1 MKHQWKVAQ
10 LGGSLR
16 MALIGGLVVGAMSVA
31 TTSVAQTSGAFPN
44 QSIRMVVPYPPGGP
58 TDITARV
65 VAAEM
70 MKTLGQNVVID
81 NRPGASGMIGSEMV
95 TKAAPDGY
103 TLLAN
108 ASIHVINPSVYP
120 DMRFDAIKDF
130 TPITQLAQVPLV
142 LVVPANSPIKSV
154 KDLVEY
160 AKANPGKVNF
170 GSAGSASAQHLA
182 GESFKIAAG
191 IQMQHIPYKG
201 SAPALTDLAGGQLQ
215 LMFDSMPSATPMI
228 NSGKLRAI
236 AVTTATRAKA
246 RPDLPTIAESGFPG
260 FDISTWYA
268 YWAPKGTPADI
279 VEKLSAAAAQALKNP
294 EVIAKYEAMGAE
306 PVGST
311 PAQFS
316 AYVESEAKK
325 WNDIVKKSGAK
336 LD

>member
-1 MKHQWKVAQ
+1 MKYQLSVGR
-10 LGGSLR
+10 LGGLSR
-16 MALIGGLVVGAMSVA
+16 TVVFGGLVAVMLSAQV
-31 TTSVAQTSGAFPN
+31 TSVAQTASSFPN
-44 QSIRMVVPYPPGGP
+44 QPIRMVVPYPPGGP

-70 MKTLGQNVVID
+70 SKTIGQNIVID

-95 TKAAPDGY
+95 TKATPDGY

-130 TPITQLAQVPLV
+130 APITQLAQVPLV

-236 AVTTATRAKA
+236 AVTTTTRAKA

-268 YWAPKGTPADI
+268 YWAPKGTPADV
-279 VEKLSAAAAQALKNP
+279 VEKLAASAAQALKNP

-311 PAQFS
+311 PAQFA

>member
-1 MKHQWKVAQ
+1 MKYQLTVGRLSGLSRTVA
-10 LGGSLR
+10 L
-16 MALIGGLVVGAMSVA
+16 GGLVAVMLCAQA
-31 TTSVAQTSGAFPN
+31 TSVAQTAGSFPN
-44 QSIRMVVPYPPGGP
+44 QPVRMVVPYPPGGP

-70 MKTLGQNVVID
+70 SKTIGQNIVID

-95 TKAAPDGY
+95 TKATPDGY

-142 LVVPANSPIKSV
+142 LVVPANSPIKNV

-236 AVTTATRAKA
+236 AVTTTTRAKA

-268 YWAPKGTPADI
+268 YWAPKGTPADV
-279 VEKLSAAAAQALKNP
+279 VEKLAASAAQALKNP

-311 PAQFS
+311 PAQFA

-325 WNDIVKKSGAK
+325 WSEIVKKSGAK

>member
-1 MKHQWKVAQ
+1 MKYQITVAR
-10 LGGSLR
+10 LGGLSRTVVL
-16 MALIGGLVVGAMSVA
+16 GGLVAVMLCAQA
-31 TTSVAQTSGAFPN
+31 TSVAQTASAFPN
-44 QSIRMVVPYPPGGP
+44 QPIRMVVPYPPGGP

-70 MKTLGQNVVID
+70 SKTIGQNIVID

-95 TKAAPDGY
+95 TKSTPDGY

-130 TPITQLAQVPLV
+130 VPITQLAQVPLV

-236 AVTTATRAKA
+236 AVTTTTRAKA

-268 YWAPKGTPADI
+268 YWAPKGTPANV
-279 VEKLSAAAAQALKNP
+279 VEKLAASAAQALKNP

-311 PAQFS
+311 PAQFA

>member
-1 MKHQWKVAQ
+1 MKYQITVAR
-10 LGGSLR
+10 LGGLSR
-16 MALIGGLVVGAMSVA
+16 TVVFGGLVAVMLCAQA
-31 TTSVAQTSGAFPN
+31 TSVAQTASAFPN
-44 QSIRMVVPYPPGGP
+44 QPIRMVVPYPPGGP

-70 MKTLGQNVVID
+70 SKTIGQNIVID

-95 TKAAPDGY
+95 TKSTPDGY

-130 TPITQLAQVPLV
+130 VPITQLAQVPLV

-236 AVTTATRAKA
+236 AVTTTTRAKA

-268 YWAPKGTPADI
+268 YWAPKGTPADV
-279 VEKLSAAAAQALKNP
+279 VEKLAASAAQALKNP

-311 PAQFS
+311 PAQFA
-316 AYVESEAKK
+316 AYVKSEAKK

>member
-1 MKHQWKVAQ
+1 MKYQLSVGR
-10 LGGSLR
+10 LGGLSR
-16 MALIGGLVVGAMSVA
+16 TVVFGGLVAVMLCAQA
-31 TTSVAQTSGAFPN
+31 TSVAQTASAFPN
-44 QSIRMVVPYPPGGP
+44 QPIRMVVPYPPGGP

-70 MKTLGQNVVID
+70 SKTIGQNIVID

-95 TKAAPDGY
+95 TKSTPDGY

-130 TPITQLAQVPLV
+130 VPITQLAQVPLV

-236 AVTTATRAKA
+236 AVTTTTRAKA

-268 YWAPKGTPADI
+268 YWAPKGTPADV
-279 VEKLSAAAAQALKNP
+279 VEKLAASAAQALKNP

-311 PAQFS
+311 PAQFA

>member
-1 MKHQWKVAQ
+1 MKYQLSVGR
-10 LGGSLR
+10 LGGLSR
-16 MALIGGLVVGAMSVA
+16 TVVFGGLVAVMLCAQA
-31 TTSVAQTSGAFPN
+31 TSVAQTASAFPN
-44 QSIRMVVPYPPGGP
+44 QPIRMVVPYPPGGP

-70 MKTLGQNVVID
+70 SKTIGQNIVID

-95 TKAAPDGY
+95 TKATPDGY

-130 TPITQLAQVPLV
+130 VPITQLAQVPLV

-236 AVTTATRAKA
+236 AVTTTTRAKA

-268 YWAPKGTPADI
+268 YWAPKGTPADV
-279 VEKLSAAAAQALKNP
+279 VEKLAASAAQALKNP

-311 PAQFS
+311 PAQFA

-325 WNDIVKKSGAK
+325 WSDSVKKSGAK

>member
-1 MKHQWKVAQ
+1 MKYQLSVGR
-10 LGGSLR
+10 LGGLSR
-16 MALIGGLVVGAMSVA
+16 TVVFGGLVAVMLCAQA
-31 TTSVAQTSGAFPN
+31 TSVAQTASAFPN
-44 QSIRMVVPYPPGGP
+44 QPIRMVVPYPPGGP

-70 MKTLGQNVVID
+70 SKTIGQNIVID

-95 TKAAPDGY
+95 TKATPDGY

-130 TPITQLAQVPLV
+130 VPITQLAQVPLV

-236 AVTTATRAKA
+236 AVTTTTRAKA

-268 YWAPKGTPADI
+268 YWAPKGTPADV
-279 VEKLSAAAAQALKNP
+279 VEKLAASAVQALKNP

-311 PAQFS
+311 PAQFA

>member
-1 MKHQWKVAQ
+1 MKHQLKVAHLSGLARIVV
-10 LGGSLR
+10 LGG
-16 MALIGGLVVGAMSVA
+16 MIAGALSAVA
-31 TTSVAQTSGAFPN
+31 PSVAQTTGVYPN

-70 MKTLGQNVVID
+70 SKTLGQSVVID

-95 TKAAPDGY
+95 TKAASDGY

-130 TPITQLAQVPLV
+130 APITQLAQVPLV

-311 PAQFS
+311 PKQFA

>member
-1 MKHQWKVAQ
+1 MKNQ
-10 LGGSLR
+10 LKKSRVLGLLRFAIISGFSVGVLTAGSLS
-16 MALIGGLVVGAMSVA
+16 I
-31 TTSVAQTSGAFPN
+31 AQTNSAFPN

-70 MKTLGQNVVID
+70 SKTIGQSVVID

-130 TPITQLAQVPLV
+130 TPITLLAQVPLV

-154 KDLVEY
+154 KDLVEF

-236 AVTTATRAKA
+236 AVTTTTRAKA

-279 VEKLSAAAAQALKNP
+279 VEKLAASAAQALKNP

-306 PVGST
+306 PVGSS
-311 PAQFS
+311 PAEFA

-325 WNDIVKKSGAK
+325 WSDIVKRSGAK

>member
-1 MKHQWKVAQ
+1 
-10 LGGSLR
+10 
-16 MALIGGLVVGAMSVA
+16 MSA
-31 TTSVAQTSGAFPN
+31 AQTTNTYPN
-44 QSIRMVVPYPPGGP
+44 QAIRMVVPYPPGGP

-70 MKTLGQNVVID
+70 SKTIGQSVVID

-95 TKAAPDGY
+95 TKSTPDGY

-236 AVTTATRAKA
+236 AVTTTVRAKA
-246 RPDLPTIAESGFPG
+246 RPDLPTIAESGFSG

-279 VEKLSAAAAQALKNP
+279 IEKLAASAAQALKNP

-311 PAQFS
+311 PAQFA

>member
-1 MKHQWKVAQ
+1 
-10 LGGSLR
+10 
-16 MALIGGLVVGAMSVA
+16 MSA
-31 TTSVAQTSGAFPN
+31 AQTTNTYPN
-44 QSIRMVVPYPPGGP
+44 QAIRMVVPYPPGGP

-70 MKTLGQNVVID
+70 SKTIGQSVVID

-95 TKAAPDGY
+95 TKSTPDGY

-236 AVTTATRAKA
+236 AVTTTVRAKA

-279 VEKLSAAAAQALKNP
+279 IEKLAASAAQALKNP

-311 PAQFS
+311 PAQFA

>member
-1 MKHQWKVAQ
+1 
-10 LGGSLR
+10 
-16 MALIGGLVVGAMSVA
+16 
-31 TTSVAQTSGAFPN
+31 
-44 QSIRMVVPYPPGGP
+44 
-58 TDITARV
+58 
-65 VAAEM
+65 
-70 MKTLGQNVVID
+70 
-81 NRPGASGMIGSEMV
+81 
-95 TKAAPDGY
+95 
-103 TLLAN
+103 
-108 ASIHVINPSVYP
+108 
-120 DMRFDAIKDF
+120 
-130 TPITQLAQVPLV
+130 
-142 LVVPANSPIKSV
+142 
-154 KDLVEY
+154 VEF

-268 YWAPKGTPADI
+268 YWAPKGTPTDI

-311 PAQFS
+311 PAQFAS
-316 AYVESEAKK
+316 YVESEAKK

>member
-1 MKHQWKVAQ
+1 MKYQIMVGR
-10 LGGSLR
+10 LGGLSRTVVL
-16 MALIGGLVVGAMSVA
+16 GGLVAVMLCAQA
-31 TTSVAQTSGAFPN
+31 TSVAQTASSFPN
-44 QSIRMVVPYPPGGP
+44 QPIRMVVPYPPGGP

-70 MKTLGQNVVID
+70 SKTIGQNIVID

-95 TKAAPDGY
+95 TKSTPDGY

-130 TPITQLAQVPLV
+130 VPITQLAQVPLV

-236 AVTTATRAKA
+236 AVTTTTRAKA

-268 YWAPKGTPADI
+268 YWAPKGTPADV
-279 VEKLSAAAAQALKNP
+279 VEKLAASAAQALKNP

-311 PAQFS
+311 PAQFA

>member
-1 MKHQWKVAQ
+1 MNYQ
-10 LGGSLR
+10 LTEGRIRGLSR
-16 MALIGGLVVGAMSVA
+16 TVVFGGLVAVMLCAQA
-31 TTSVAQTSGAFPN
+31 TSVAQTASAFPN
-44 QSIRMVVPYPPGGP
+44 QPIRMVVPYPPGGP

-70 MKTLGQNVVID
+70 SKTIGQNIVID

-95 TKAAPDGY
+95 TKSTPDGY

-236 AVTTATRAKA
+236 AVTTTTRAKA

-268 YWAPKGTPADI
+268 YWAPKGTPADV
-279 VEKLSAAAAQALKNP
+279 VEKLAASAAQALKNP

-311 PAQFS
+311 PAQFA

-325 WNDIVKKSGAK
+325 WSEIVKKSGAK

>member
-1 MKHQWKVAQ
+1 MKHQLAVARSR
-10 LGGSLR
+10 SLPR
-16 MALIGGLVVGAMSVA
+16 VALFSGLVIGALCVSAMSA
-31 TTSVAQTSGAFPN
+31 AQTTNTYPN
-44 QSIRMVVPYPPGGP
+44 QAIRMVVPYPPGGP

-70 MKTLGQNVVID
+70 SKTIGQSVVID

-95 TKAAPDGY
+95 TKSTPDGY

-236 AVTTATRAKA
+236 AVTTTVRAKA

-279 VEKLSAAAAQALKNP
+279 IEKLAASAAQALKNP

-311 PAQFS
+311 PAQFA

>member
-1 MKHQWKVAQ
+1 MKYQ
-10 LGGSLR
+10 LTVGRVRGLSR
-16 MALIGGLVVGAMSVA
+16 MVVLGGLVAVMLSAQV
-31 TTSVAQTSGAFPN
+31 TSVAQTASSFPN
-44 QSIRMVVPYPPGGP
+44 QPIRMVVPYPPGGP

-70 MKTLGQNVVID
+70 SKTIGQNIVID

-95 TKAAPDGY
+95 TKSTPDGY

-236 AVTTATRAKA
+236 AVTTTTRAKA

-268 YWAPKGTPADI
+268 YWAPKGTPADV
-279 VEKLSAAAAQALKNP
+279 VEKLAASAAQALKNP

-311 PAQFS
+311 PAQFA

-325 WNDIVKKSGAK
+325 WSEIVKKSGAK

>member
-1 MKHQWKVAQ
+1 MKYQLSVGR
-10 LGGSLR
+10 LGGLSR
-16 MALIGGLVVGAMSVA
+16 TVVFGGLVAVMLCAQA
-31 TTSVAQTSGAFPN
+31 TSVAQTASAFPN
-44 QSIRMVVPYPPGGP
+44 QPIRMVVPYPPGGP

-70 MKTLGQNVVID
+70 SKTIGQNIVID

-95 TKAAPDGY
+95 TKATPDGY

-130 TPITQLAQVPLV
+130 VPITQLAQVPLV

-236 AVTTATRAKA
+236 AVTTTTRAKA

-268 YWAPKGTPADI
+268 YWAPKGTPADV
-279 VEKLSAAAAQALKNP
+279 VEKLAASAAQALKNP

-311 PAQFS
+311 PAQFA

-325 WNDIVKKSGAK
+325 WSDIVKKSGAK

>member
-1 MKHQWKVAQ
+1 MKYQSAVARSR
-10 LGGSLR
+10 SLAR
-16 MALIGGLVVGAMSVA
+16 IALFSGLVIGALCVSAMSA
-31 TTSVAQTSGAFPN
+31 AQTTNTYPN
-44 QSIRMVVPYPPGGP
+44 QAIRMVVPYPPGGP

-70 MKTLGQNVVID
+70 SKTIGQSVVID

-95 TKAAPDGY
+95 TKATPDGY

-236 AVTTATRAKA
+236 AVTTTVRAKA

-268 YWAPKGTPADI
+268 YWAPKGTPVDI
-279 VEKLSAAAAQALKNP
+279 IEKLAASAAQALKNP

-311 PAQFS
+311 PAQFA

>member
-1 MKHQWKVAQ
+1 MKYQ
-10 LGGSLR
+10 LTVGRVRGLSRTVVL
-16 MALIGGLVVGAMSVA
+16 GGLVAVMLSAQV
-31 TTSVAQTSGAFPN
+31 TSVAQTASSFPN
-44 QSIRMVVPYPPGGP
+44 QPIRMVVPYPPGGP

-70 MKTLGQNVVID
+70 SKTIGQNIVID

-95 TKAAPDGY
+95 TKATPDGY

-130 TPITQLAQVPLV
+130 VPITQLAQVPLV

-236 AVTTATRAKA
+236 AVTTTTRAKA

-268 YWAPKGTPADI
+268 YWAPKGTPADV
-279 VEKLSAAAAQALKNP
+279 VEKLAASAAQALKNP

-311 PAQFS
+311 PAQFA

-325 WNDIVKKSGAK
+325 WSDIVKKSGAK

>member
-1 MKHQWKVAQ
+1 MKYQSAVARSR
-10 LGGSLR
+10 SLAR
-16 MALIGGLVVGAMSVA
+16 IALFSGLVIGALCVSAMSG
-31 TTSVAQTSGAFPN
+31 AQTTNTYPN
-44 QSIRMVVPYPPGGP
+44 QAIRMVVPYPPGGP

-70 MKTLGQNVVID
+70 SKTIGQSVVID

-95 TKAAPDGY
+95 TKATPDGY

-236 AVTTATRAKA
+236 AVTTTTRAKA
-246 RPDLPTIAESGFPG
+246 RPDLPTSAESGFPG

-268 YWAPKGTPADI
+268 YWAPKGTPADV
-279 VEKLSAAAAQALKNP
+279 VEKLAASAAQALKNP

-311 PAQFS
+311 PAQFA

-325 WNDIVKKSGAK
+325 WSEIVKKSGAK

>member
-1 MKHQWKVAQ
+1 MKYQ
-10 LGGSLR
+10 LTVGRVRGLSRTVVL
-16 MALIGGLVVGAMSVA
+16 GGLVAVTLCAQA
-31 TTSVAQTSGAFPN
+31 TSVAQTASAFPN
-44 QSIRMVVPYPPGGP
+44 QPIRMVVPYPPGGP

-70 MKTLGQNVVID
+70 SKTIGQNIVID

-95 TKAAPDGY
+95 TKSTPDGY

-236 AVTTATRAKA
+236 AVTTTTRAKA

-268 YWAPKGTPADI
+268 YWAPKGTPADV
-279 VEKLSAAAAQALKNP
+279 VEKLAASAAQALKNP

-311 PAQFS
+311 PAQFA

-325 WNDIVKKSGAK
+325 WSDIVKKSGAK

>member
-1 MKHQWKVAQ
+1 
-10 LGGSLR
+10 
-16 MALIGGLVVGAMSVA
+16 
-31 TTSVAQTSGAFPN
+31 
-44 QSIRMVVPYPPGGP
+44 
-58 TDITARV
+58 
-65 VAAEM
+65 
-70 MKTLGQNVVID
+70 
-81 NRPGASGMIGSEMV
+81 
-95 TKAAPDGY
+95 
-103 TLLAN
+103 LLAN

-160 AKANPGKVNF
+160 ARANPGKVNF

-311 PAQFS
+311 PKQFA
-316 AYVESEAKK
+316 AYAESEARK
-325 WNDIVKKSGAK
+325 WSEIVKKSGAK

>member
-1 MKHQWKVAQ
+1 MKYQ
-10 LGGSLR
+10 LTEGRIRGLSR
-16 MALIGGLVVGAMSVA
+16 MVVLGGLVAVMLSAQV
-31 TTSVAQTSGAFPN
+31 TSVAQTASSFPN
-44 QSIRMVVPYPPGGP
+44 QPIRMVVPYPPGGP

-70 MKTLGQNVVID
+70 SKTIGQNIVID

-95 TKAAPDGY
+95 TKSTPDGY

-236 AVTTATRAKA
+236 AVTTTTRAKA

-268 YWAPKGTPADI
+268 YWAPKGTPADV
-279 VEKLSAAAAQALKNP
+279 VEKLAASAAQALKNP

-311 PAQFS
+311 PAQFA

-325 WNDIVKKSGAK
+325 WSEIVKKSGAK

>member
-1 MKHQWKVAQ
+1 MKHQLKVAQ
-10 LGGSLR
+10 LSRSLR
-16 MALIGGLVVGAMSVA
+16 MALLGGLVLGAMSVA
-31 TTSVAQTSGAFPN
+31 TTSFAQTAATFPN

-191 IQMQHIPYKG
+191 IHMQHIPYKG

-268 YWAPKGTPADI
+268 YWAPKGTPSDI

-311 PAQFS
+311 PAQF
-316 AYVESEAKK
+316 ATYVESEAKK

>member
-1 MKHQWKVAQ
+1 MKYQSAVARSR
-10 LGGSLR
+10 SLPR
-16 MALIGGLVVGAMSVA
+16 IALFSGLVIGALCVSAMSA
-31 TTSVAQTSGAFPN
+31 AQTTNTYPN
-44 QSIRMVVPYPPGGP
+44 QAIRMVVPYPPGGP

-70 MKTLGQNVVID
+70 SKTIGQSVVID

-236 AVTTATRAKA
+236 AVTTTVRAKA

-279 VEKLSAAAAQALKNP
+279 IEKLAASAAQALKNP

-311 PAQFS
+311 PAQFA

>member
-1 MKHQWKVAQ
+1 
-10 LGGSLR
+10 
-16 MALIGGLVVGAMSVA
+16 MSA
-31 TTSVAQTSGAFPN
+31 AQTTNTYPN
-44 QSIRMVVPYPPGGP
+44 QAIRMVVPYPPGGP

-70 MKTLGQNVVID
+70 SKTIGQSVVID

-95 TKAAPDGY
+95 TKATPDGY

-236 AVTTATRAKA
+236 AVTTTVRAKA

-279 VEKLSAAAAQALKNP
+279 IEKLAASAAQALKNP

-311 PAQFS
+311 PAQFA

>member
-1 MKHQWKVAQ
+1 MKYQITVAR
-10 LGGSLR
+10 LGGLSR
-16 MALIGGLVVGAMSVA
+16 TVVFGGLVAVMLCAQA
-31 TTSVAQTSGAFPN
+31 TSVAQTASSFPN
-44 QSIRMVVPYPPGGP
+44 QPIRMVVPYPPGGP

-70 MKTLGQNVVID
+70 SKTIGQNIVID

-95 TKAAPDGY
+95 TKSTPDGY

-130 TPITQLAQVPLV
+130 VPITQLAQVPLV

-236 AVTTATRAKA
+236 AVTTTTRAKA

-268 YWAPKGTPADI
+268 YWAPKGTPADV
-279 VEKLSAAAAQALKNP
+279 VEKLAASAAQALKNP

-311 PAQFS
+311 PAQFA

>member
-1 MKHQWKVAQ
+1 
-10 LGGSLR
+10 
-16 MALIGGLVVGAMSVA
+16 
-31 TTSVAQTSGAFPN
+31 
-44 QSIRMVVPYPPGGP
+44 
-58 TDITARV
+58 
-65 VAAEM
+65 
-70 MKTLGQNVVID
+70 
-81 NRPGASGMIGSEMV
+81 
-95 TKAAPDGY
+95 
-103 TLLAN
+103 
-108 ASIHVINPSVYP
+108 
-120 DMRFDAIKDF
+120 
-130 TPITQLAQVPLV
+130 VPLV

-236 AVTTATRAKA
+236 AVTTTVRAKA

-279 VEKLSAAAAQALKNP
+279 IEKLAASAAQALKNP

-311 PAQFS
+311 PTQFA

>member
-1 MKHQWKVAQ
+1 MKYQLSVGR
-10 LGGSLR
+10 LGGLSR
-16 MALIGGLVVGAMSVA
+16 AVVFGGLVAVMLCAQA
-31 TTSVAQTSGAFPN
+31 TSVAQTASAFPN
-44 QSIRMVVPYPPGGP
+44 QPIRMVVPYPPGGP

-70 MKTLGQNVVID
+70 SKTIGQNIVID

-95 TKAAPDGY
+95 TKSTPDGY

-130 TPITQLAQVPLV
+130 VPITQLAQVPLV

-236 AVTTATRAKA
+236 AVTTTTRAKA

-268 YWAPKGTPADI
+268 YWAPKGTPADV
-279 VEKLSAAAAQALKNP
+279 VEKLAASAAQALKNP

-311 PAQFS
+311 PAQFA

>member
-1 MKHQWKVAQ
+1 MKYQSAVARSR
-10 LGGSLR
+10 SLPR
-16 MALIGGLVVGAMSVA
+16 IALFSGLVIGALCVSAMSA
-31 TTSVAQTSGAFPN
+31 AQTTNTYPN
-44 QSIRMVVPYPPGGP
+44 QAIRMVVPYPPGGP

-70 MKTLGQNVVID
+70 SKTIGQSVVID

-236 AVTTATRAKA
+236 AVTTTVRAKA
-246 RPDLPTIAESGFPG
+246 RPDLPTITESGFPG

-279 VEKLSAAAAQALKNP
+279 IEKLAASAAQALKNP

-311 PAQFS
+311 PAQFA

>member
-1 MKHQWKVAQ
+1 MKYQSAVARSR
-10 LGGSLR
+10 SLAR
-16 MALIGGLVVGAMSVA
+16 IALFSGLVIGALCVSAMSA
-31 TTSVAQTSGAFPN
+31 AQTTNTYPN
-44 QSIRMVVPYPPGGP
+44 QAIRMVVPYPPGGP

-70 MKTLGQNVVID
+70 SKTIGQSVVID

-95 TKAAPDGY
+95 TKATPDGY

-236 AVTTATRAKA
+236 AVTTTVRAKA

-279 VEKLSAAAAQALKNP
+279 IEKLAASAAQALKNP

-311 PAQFS
+311 PAQFA

>member
-1 MKHQWKVAQ
+1 MKYQLSVGR
-10 LGGSLR
+10 LGGLSR
-16 MALIGGLVVGAMSVA
+16 TVVFGGLVAVMLCAQA
-31 TTSVAQTSGAFPN
+31 TSVAQTASAFPN
-44 QSIRMVVPYPPGGP
+44 QPIRMVVPYPPGGP

-70 MKTLGQNVVID
+70 SKTIGQNIVID

-95 TKAAPDGY
+95 TKATPDGY

-130 TPITQLAQVPLV
+130 VPITQLAQVPLV

-236 AVTTATRAKA
+236 AVTTTTRAKA

-268 YWAPKGTPADI
+268 YWAPKGTPADV
-279 VEKLSAAAAQALKNP
+279 VEKLAASAAQALKNP

-311 PAQFS
+311 PAQF
-316 AYVESEAKK
+316 ALYVESEAKK

>member
-1 MKHQWKVAQ
+1 MKYQIMVGR
-10 LGGSLR
+10 LGGLSRTVVL
-16 MALIGGLVVGAMSVA
+16 GGLVAVMLCAQA
-31 TTSVAQTSGAFPN
+31 TSVAQTASSFPN
-44 QSIRMVVPYPPGGP
+44 QPIRMVVPYPPGGP

-70 MKTLGQNVVID
+70 SKTIGQNIVID

-95 TKAAPDGY
+95 TKSTPDGY
-103 TLLAN
+103 TVLAN

-130 TPITQLAQVPLV
+130 VPITQLAQVPLV

-236 AVTTATRAKA
+236 AVTTTTRAKA

-268 YWAPKGTPADI
+268 YWAPKGTPADV
-279 VEKLSAAAAQALKNP
+279 VEKLAASAAQALKNP

-306 PVGST
+306 PVCST
-311 PAQFS
+311 PAQFA

>member
-1 MKHQWKVAQ
+1 
-10 LGGSLR
+10 
-16 MALIGGLVVGAMSVA
+16 MSA
-31 TTSVAQTSGAFPN
+31 AQTTNTYPTQA
-44 QSIRMVVPYPPGGP
+44 IRMVVPYPPGGP

-70 MKTLGQNVVID
+70 SKTIGQSVVID

-95 TKAAPDGY
+95 TKSTPDGY

-236 AVTTATRAKA
+236 AVTTTVRAKA

-279 VEKLSAAAAQALKNP
+279 IEKLAASAAQALKNP

-311 PAQFS
+311 PAQFA

>member
-1 MKHQWKVAQ
+1 MKYQLSVGR
-10 LGGSLR
+10 LGGLSR
-16 MALIGGLVVGAMSVA
+16 TVVFGGLVAVMLCAQA
-31 TTSVAQTSGAFPN
+31 TSVAQTASSFPN
-44 QSIRMVVPYPPGGP
+44 QPIRMVVPYPPGGP

-70 MKTLGQNVVID
+70 SKTIGQNIVID
-81 NRPGASGMIGSEMV
+81 NRPGTSGMIGSEMV
-95 TKAAPDGY
+95 TKSTPDGY

-236 AVTTATRAKA
+236 AVTTTTRAKA

-268 YWAPKGTPADI
+268 YWAPKGTPADV
-279 VEKLSAAAAQALKNP
+279 VEKLAASAAQALKNP

-311 PAQFS
+311 PAQFA

-325 WNDIVKKSGAK
+325 WSDIVKKSGAK

>member
-1 MKHQWKVAQ
+1 MKYQ
-10 LGGSLR
+10 LTVGRLSGLSRTVVL
-16 MALIGGLVVGAMSVA
+16 GGLVAVMLCAQA
-31 TTSVAQTSGAFPN
+31 TSVAQTASSFPN
-44 QSIRMVVPYPPGGP
+44 QPVRMVVPYPPGGP

-70 MKTLGQNVVID
+70 SKTIGQNIVID

-95 TKAAPDGY
+95 TKATPDGY

-236 AVTTATRAKA
+236 AVTTTTRAKA

-268 YWAPKGTPADI
+268 YWAPKGTPADV
-279 VEKLSAAAAQALKNP
+279 VEKLAASAAQALKNP

-311 PAQFS
+311 PAQFA

-325 WNDIVKKSGAK
+325 WSEIVKKSGAK

>member
-1 MKHQWKVAQ
+1 
-10 LGGSLR
+10 
-16 MALIGGLVVGAMSVA
+16 MSA
-31 TTSVAQTSGAFPN
+31 AQTTNTYPN
-44 QSIRMVVPYPPGGP
+44 QAIRMVVPYPPGGP

-70 MKTLGQNVVID
+70 SKTIGQSVVID

-236 AVTTATRAKA
+236 AVTTTVRAKA

-279 VEKLSAAAAQALKNP
+279 IEKLAASAAQALKNP

-311 PAQFS
+311 PAQFA

>member
-1 MKHQWKVAQ
+1 MKNQ
-10 LGGSLR
+10 LKKSRVLGLLRFAIISGFSVGVLTAGSLS
-16 MALIGGLVVGAMSVA
+16 I
-31 TTSVAQTSGAFPN
+31 AQTNSAFPN
-44 QSIRMVVPYPPGGP
+44 QSIRMLVPYAPGGP

-70 MKTLGQNVVID
+70 SKTIGQSIVID

-108 ASIHVINPSVYP
+108 ASIHVINPSVYS

-130 TPITQLAQVPLV
+130 TPITLLAQVPLV

-154 KDLVEY
+154 KDLVQF

-228 NSGKLRAI
+228 NSGKLRPI
-236 AVTTATRAKA
+236 AVTTTTRAKA

-279 VEKLSAAAAQALKNP
+279 VEKLAASAAQALKNP

-306 PVGST
+306 PVGSS
-311 PAQFS
+311 PAQF
-316 AYVESEAKK
+316 AVFVESEAKK